1 MRLTKEEA
9 RIVYENLKFSLEH
22 LTDDFTDA
30 MWMEHYRKD
39 IDLLNKIA
47 NKI

>member
-1 MRLTKEEA
+1 MYFTEEEL
-9 RIVYENLKFSLEH
+9 RIIHDNLSFALEH
-22 LTDDFTDA
+22 LTDDFTDT